1 MEAFVN
7 ANTLST
13 LAEFIRVAKKNPKVE
28 IECKLLSGLIQTKDV
43 VDRIIQA
50 AEELSFRTKEE
61 EPYLTVSYPDNTRV
75 VVEGVQNV
83 HKVCTTNSFRGIP
96 VRVEKKERYG
106 GKDVVEAS
114 ELSSKFTL
122 RTETFIKNDSDAN
135 PNDPKGFIRLIS
147 RKSYVSHSQ
156 LFQIDVSMVKSK
168 EVKSGIRTVR
178 DVLKQSAKYEVEIEF
193 IDKSS
198 TLDEPEIVKEL
209 LAIITRLSQAYYQTP
224 FLLPASDIQ
233 RYQEEFRASGHSF
246 YNLITMLRKH
256 IKPDNPHNITEGY
269 TVTNKADGERS
280 GLYVARDK
288 KVLKIT
294 NVGRVTWTGI
304 TANSNTHI
312 GDFVDGEYIVDKN
325 LFCIFDVYRFRN
337 KDVRDLPLMTTDD
350 DITLTSRLGC
360 AKLFVDDLKTEF
372 TMQPTLTPMRI
383 ETKLFLAGD
392 GPAMEEA
399 ITRMLSTEFEYK
411 IDGLIFTPRKS
422 RVAPPED
429 RRGNTWV
436 RVYKWKPASQNSID
450 FLIRISDEEMFDPVL
465 RKQVKKGELY
475 VSRNAG
481 DDIIYPRE
489 TMNGEYTPRALPT
502 ELKRLG
508 ATNTRVPSIFQP
520 SVPQDQDAYIIYL
533 PIDESKRVPLD
544 EEGHKIESNTIVE
557 CSFDIETRRWTV
569 MRTRYDKTY
578 QYRVMH
584 EPQYGNDIVT
594 ANSNWTSMHVAISE
608 DMLKSC
614 FSQPIDDA
622 MEDDMYY
629 RDDLKRSTRIL
640 KDVYAFHNS
649 IKYEMYKNNL
659 KEGDT
664 LLELASGVGGD
675 LFKAMEQRP
684 SKIVG
689 LDYSLSNIIS
699 PIRGSA
705 VRYIKQQR
713 ENPQIRLPPTL
724 FVQGDMTVHPLFEQE
739 DKYMP
744 ILNGTQQGSTNYLKQ
759 FEGLKQFDTISCQF
773 ALHYACQTE
782 ETFKAFAQNLK
793 DSGKGLFFGTCSDGQ
808 QIYSLL
814 LGKQQHLFGSRN
826 EKTGE
831 YAEAGKYVK
840 QYSETGNWDTDQAFG
855 MGVSVLLESFEVPQ
869 VEYLVP
875 FDKVVDILAEHGFE
889 LVESKLFSELYD
901 SQRKIVLTDE
911 QKLFSFLNR
920 SFIFRRTEVEEPEAV
935 QSTPV
940 EEDEEE
946 EEEEEEEEYDEDE
959 DEGGKRKEEVKTVV
973 AETPVKKTR
982 KLRKKEVEKEPEP
995 ILFFGAD
1002 ESKGSYR
1009 NFSNMSE
1016 HPVTIEGVKYPT
1028 VEHYFQAMKAKEFGD
1043 TDVYDRIVKSKTPKA
1058 AKALGRKVSN
1068 FVVETWEAKRDDIME
1083 KAVRTKF
1090 VQHPS
1095 LRTQLMETGD
1105 KVIGEANPRD
1115 TYWGIGTSMNLE
1127 KAKYPSK
1134 WRGKNM
1140 LGKLLMKLRDDFNK
1154 EAST

>member
-1 MEAFVN
+1 MESLVTAT
-7 ANTLST
+7 TLST
-13 LAEFIRVAKKNPKVE
+13 LSEFIRVAKKNPKVE

-43 VDRIIQA
+43 VDRMIQA
-50 AEELSFRTKEE
+50 AEELSFRTKEQD
-61 EPYLTVSYPDNTRV
+61 PYLTVSYTDNTRV

-106 GKDVVEAS
+106 GKDVIDAS
-114 ELSSKFTL
+114 ELLAKFTL

-135 PNDPKGFIRLIS
+135 PNDPKAFIRLIS
-147 RKSYVSHSQ
+147 RKSFVTHSK
-156 LFQIDVSMVKSK
+156 LFQIDISMVKSK
-168 EVKSGIRTVR
+168 EIKSGIRTVR
-178 DVLKQSAKYEVEIEF
+178 DVLKQTAKYEVEIEF
-193 IDKSS
+193 IDKSTS
-198 TLDEPEIVKEL
+198 LDEPEVVKEL
-209 LAIITRLSQAYYQTP
+209 VAIVVRLSQAYYQSP

-233 RYQEEFRASGHSF
+233 RYQEEFRASGNSF

-256 IKPDNPHNITEGY
+256 IKSDNPHNITEGY

-288 KVLKIT
+288 KVLKVT

-304 TANSNTHI
+304 TANSNSHI
-312 GDFVDGEYIVDKN
+312 GDFIDGEYIIEKN

-350 DITLTSRLGC
+350 DIAKNPLGSRLGC

-372 TMQPTLTPMRI
+372 TMQPTLNPMRI

-399 ITRMLSTEFEYK
+399 IARILKTEFEYK

-450 FLIRISDEEMFDPVL
+450 FLVRISDEEMFDPVL

-481 DDIIYPRE
+481 DDIVYPRE
-489 TMNGEYTPRALPT
+489 TMNGEYAPRELPT
-502 ELKRLG
+502 ELKRI
-508 ATNTRVPSIFQP
+508 AASNTRVPSVFQP

-533 PIDESKRVPLD
+533 PIDEAKRVPVD
-544 EEGHKIESNTIVE
+544 EEGNKIESNTIIE

-584 EPQYGNDIVT
+584 EPQYGNDIGT
-594 ANSNWTSMHVAISE
+594 ANANWTSMHVAISE

-614 FSQPIDDA
+614 FSQPIDDT

-705 VRYIKQQR
+705 VRYIKEQR
-713 ENPQIRLPPTL
+713 ENRQTKLPPTL
-724 FVQGDMTVHPLFEQE
+724 FVQGDMTVHPLFAQD

-744 ILNGTQQGSTNYLKQ
+744 ILAGTQSGSTTYLKN
-759 FEGLKQFDTISCQF
+759 FEGLSQFDTVSCQF
-773 ALHYACQTE
+773 ALHYACESE
-782 ETFKAFAQNLK
+782 EKFRSFAANLK
-793 DSGKGLFFGTCSDGQ
+793 DAGKGMFFGTCSDGQ
-808 QIYSLL
+808 KIYSLL

-831 YAEAGKYVK
+831 YTEAGKYVK
-840 QYSETGNWDTDQAFG
+840 QYSETGSWDTDQAFG
-855 MGVSVLLESFEVPQ
+855 MGVTVLLESFEVPQ
-869 VEYLVP
+869 LEYLVP
-875 FDKVVDILAEHGFE
+875 FDKVVDILAENGFE

-901 SQRKIVLTDE
+901 SQRKTVLTEE

-920 SFIFRRTEVEEPEAV
+920 AFVFRRTAVPEEVA
-935 QSTPV
+935 
-940 EEDEEE
+940 DEEE
-946 EEEEEEEEYDEDE
+946 EEEEEDADEEEEDE
-959 DEGGKRKEEVKTVV
+959 DEGGKRVVV
-973 AETPVKKTR
+973 AEAPVKKTR
-982 KLRKKEVEKEPEP
+982 KLRKKEPNPEPEP

-1002 ESKGSYR
+1002 ESKGEYR

-1016 HPVTIEGVKYPT
+1016 HPVTLDGVKYPT
-1028 VEHYFQAMKAKEFGD
+1028 VEHYFQAMKAQEFGD
-1043 TDVYDRIVKSKTPKA
+1043 TTMYDKIVKSRTPKA
-1058 AKALGRKVSN
+1058 AKALGRKVAN
-1068 FVVETWEAKRDDIME
+1068 FAVETWEAKRDAFME
-1083 KAVRTKF
+1083 QAVRTKF

-1095 LRTQLMETGD
+1095 LRVQLMETGD
-1105 KVIGEANPRD
+1105 KMIGEADPRD
-1115 TYWGIGTSMNLE
+1115 SYWGIGTSMNLE

-1140 LGKLLMKLRDDFNK
+1140 LGKLLMKLRDEFTK
-1154 EAST
+1154 ESTA